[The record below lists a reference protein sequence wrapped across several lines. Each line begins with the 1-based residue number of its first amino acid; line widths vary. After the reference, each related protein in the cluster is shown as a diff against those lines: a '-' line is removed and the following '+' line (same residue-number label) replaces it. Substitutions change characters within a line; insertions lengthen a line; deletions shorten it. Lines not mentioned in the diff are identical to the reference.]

1 MLSTLEEKVDPRNAA
16 LIVVDVQ
23 NDFCHSDG
31 SLARNGSDMTAIQAM
46 VPSLEGFLEE
56 ARRIGLPIVFIRTER
71 DDTTKSEAWREQRI
85 RAGRDLTV
93 CDKGTW
99 GAEFYRVAPQP
110 GEPVVIKHRYS
121 AFIGTNLDT
130 TLRSMGVKTILTCG
144 VATNVCVESTARDG
158 AMLDYYLV
166 FMSDLSA
173 TASQELHEATLTNMR
188 NQFGQV
194 VTADE
199 VVAAWRRVAAPVS
212 RPA

>member
-1 MLSTLEEKVDPRNAA
+1 MLATLEEKVDPRNAA

-46 VPSLEGFLEE
+46 VPRLEGFLAE

-71 DDTTKSEAWREQRI
+71 DDATKSDAWREQRQ
-85 RAGRDLTV
+85 RTGRDPTV

-99 GAEFYRVAPQP
+99 GAEFYRVAPEP
-110 GEPVVIKHRYS
+110 GEPVIIKHRYS

-130 TLRSMGVKTILTCG
+130 TLRSMGVKSILTCG

-166 FMSDLSA
+166 FMDDLSA
-173 TASQELHEATLTNMR
+173 TGSQELHEATLTNMR

-199 VVAAWRRVAAPVS
+199 VVAAWRRLRVAVS
-212 RPA
+212 SS